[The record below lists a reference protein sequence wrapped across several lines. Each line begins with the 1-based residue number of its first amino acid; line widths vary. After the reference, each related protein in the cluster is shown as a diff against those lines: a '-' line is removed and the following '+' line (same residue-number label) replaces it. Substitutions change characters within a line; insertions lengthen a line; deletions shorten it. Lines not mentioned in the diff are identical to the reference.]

1 MAIKRILKSLE
12 ATHPDL
18 YELPVDHERKLCTA
32 FASFYSRELDYS
44 KTLKIMSVGLSF
56 LQRKPLIDLDCV
68 IE

>member
-18 YELPVDHERKLCTA
+18 YELPDDHERKLCTS
-32 FASFYSRELDYS
+32 FASFYSKELDYS

-56 LQRKPLIDLDCV
+56 LQRKPSIDLACV